1 MDWDTFSKES
11 HQFQCGKTFN
21 TDTSKFTIKD
31 FEAEMRKKG
40 YEITVYEPTE
50 CADWWCN
57 DQYAVVTVYRGDGT
71 WKRNVIVESFTIVV
85 IVEKQQ
91 MKIEV
96 VGVVIVSPATLVK
109 NV

>member
-1 MDWDTFSKES
+1 LNVFDWWSGRNGVVGFAVTNMDWDTFSKES

-57 DQYAVVTVYRGDGT
+57 D
-71 WKRNVIVESFTIVV
+71 
-85 IVEKQQ
+85 
-91 MKIEV
+91 
-96 VGVVIVSPATLVK
+96 
-109 NV
+109 